1 MSKFQRIK
9 KLYTQT
15 NKTQE
20 LILTTS
26 HTLTTAQRRHLTVST
41 RQSRTNHVNNPKLLE
56 YSFRARMAEGE
67 PDGGGYVQI
76 PADCVNMCAESLG
89 IAVTQ
94 DVIPAL
100 AEDVNY
106 RVREATQ
113 VRIATDTARRR
124 SQLCS

>member
-1 MSKFQRIK
+1 
-9 KLYTQT
+9 
-15 NKTQE
+15 
-20 LILTTS
+20 
-26 HTLTTAQRRHLTVST
+26 
-41 RQSRTNHVNNPKLLE
+41 VNNPKLLE
-56 YSFRARMAEGE
+56 YSFRVRMAEGE

-113 VRIATDTARRR
+113 VRMLQT
-124 SQLCS
+124 QLGAVHNYAHRMLFSS

>member
-1 MSKFQRIK
+1 MVNLNKINTLHTHNQSHINDSAGEMPHRI
-9 KLYTQT
+9 
-15 NKTQE
+15 NRPVA
-20 LILTTS
+20 TS
-26 HTLTTAQRRHLTVST
+26 HVKVL
-41 RQSRTNHVNNPKLLE
+41 KLLE
-56 YSFRARMAEGE
+56 YGWYAVISARMAEGE
-67 PDGGGYVQI
+67 PDGGGYVQV

-113 VRIATDTARRR
+113 VITR
-124 SQLCS
+124 